1 MQSAEASCSGGAD
14 LGEDRADTAKP
25 ITGEACG
32 ENAMKNTTFSKK
44 DLVTYFFHLH

>member
-14 LGEDRADTAKP
+14 LGEDNADADEP

-32 ENAMKNTTFSKK
+32 ENAME
-44 DLVTYFFHLH
+44 DLVTYFIHLH